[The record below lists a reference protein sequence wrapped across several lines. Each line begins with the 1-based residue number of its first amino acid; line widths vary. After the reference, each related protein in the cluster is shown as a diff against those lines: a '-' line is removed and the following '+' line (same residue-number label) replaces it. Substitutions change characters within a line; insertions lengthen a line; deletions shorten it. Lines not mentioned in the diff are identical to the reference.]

1 MPTPTLIDLLA
12 ADGVT
17 VKGSGNNWLGLCPFH
32 DDKTSSF
39 NVDPEKGVY
48 FCHGCGAKG
57 NAYQYLT
64 RKRDLT
70 PAEAKAILGE
80 SQPRPAADA
89 KPPTVY
95 SSLPRRRI
103 ATHEYRE
110 ADGAL
115 ILAVCRYA
123 DLPAG
128 ATTEERRKWRKVDQW
143 TPVDGGWIAK
153 RPKRRTYPLYRLPE
167 LLAAPTTKQ
176 VMVVEGEKCADTVAA
191 AFPRA
196 VVTAWLGGTVVALK
210 RIGTIDLEPLHGRP
224 VLLVSDTDDT
234 GRKAMRA
241 IAKQIGPHCPNVRL
255 VLPPGDGGAD
265 IHDWITNDGVR
276 AAMKTLASLAKDAE
290 RPAAPKDPLPPPPSG
305 DGWLPGAFTKA
316 GLIDALGQ
324 VRVAIRW
331 NVRACLMEIDRGGG
345 WQRSD
350 ALEQA
355 DIRELIAATCNV
367 ALEDGKVKRALFA
380 RESWERCRDA
390 VLRDNQTD
398 PFIESIEA
406 LPPWDRAPRIDSL
419 LVRLWG
425 VDATQEEL
433 ARWASRY
440 PLVGAIQRAYT
451 PGDKL
456 DEFPILVGHQG
467 CGKSVFLKYLL
478 PERCPWFGDGV
489 NLAADVKLFVE
500 QIQGLAIAE
509 VGEMAGLRKAEVEQV
524 KAAVSRT
531 VDAVRLSYR
540 RDPEHL
546 PRRTV
551 FVGTA
556 NPGGS
561 IVPNDL
567 SGNRRFVP
575 IVLTATR
582 CLIGRPEDYLDGVRD
597 QLWAEA
603 LHRYRDG
610 TRANLPA
617 ALAERAFESAE
628 AHRSGNE
635 QLEDA
640 VAGINGF
647 FSATGAPVLIRTI
660 INALK
665 HEDPELRLDAGR
677 ATQMEVAQ
685 VLIGQGWYR
694 GREYVNG
701 LQARCWIPPV
711 RAADASA
718 ATAAAA
724 TRPAEPEPDPE
735 LSNPTGDEDDTLD
748 GF

>member
-1 MPTPTLIDLLA
+1 M
-12 ADGVT
+12 
-17 VKGSGNNWLGLCPFH
+17 
-32 DDKTSSF
+32 
-39 NVDPEKGVY
+39 
-48 FCHGCGAKG
+48 
-57 NAYQYLT
+57 
-64 RKRDLT
+64 
-70 PAEAKAILGE
+70 
-80 SQPRPAADA
+80 
-89 KPPTVY
+89 Y

-103 ATHEYRE
+103 ATHDYWD
-110 ADGAL
+110 ADGTL
-115 ILAVCRYA
+115 ILSVCRYA

-128 ATTEERRKWRKVDQW
+128 ATKEEKRQWRKVDQW

-153 RPKRRTYPLYRLPE
+153 RPKLKTFPLYRLPQ
-167 LLAAPTTKQ
+167 LTKAPTDKQ

-191 AFPRA
+191 TFPEA
-196 VVTAWLGGTVVALK
+196 IVTTWLGGSTVAVK
-210 RIGTIDLEPLHGRP
+210 RLNTIDLKPLHGRP
-224 VLLVSDTDDT
+224 VLLVSDADET

-241 IAKQIGPHCPNVRL
+241 LATALGPHCPTVRQ
-255 VLPPGDGGAD
+255 VLPSGETGDD
-265 IHDWITNDGVR
+265 IHVWIKRDGKQ
-276 AAMKTLASLAKDAE
+276 AAIQVLASLAK
-290 RPAAPKDPLPPPPSG
+290 AAPKTKAAKPALPPPPSG
-305 DGWLPGAFTKA
+305 AGWLPGGFTKV
-316 GLIDALGQ
+316 GLTDALGQ

-331 NVRACLMEIDRGGG
+331 NVRACLMEIDRGEDG

-355 DIRELIAATCNV
+355 DIRELIAASCNV

-390 VLRDNQTD
+390 VLRDHQVD
-398 PFIESIEA
+398 PFIEWLDARPE
-406 LPPWDRAPRIDSL
+406 WDRKPRVDGL
-419 LVRLWG
+419 LIRLWG
-425 VDATQEEL
+425 VDARQEEL
-433 ARWASRY
+433 SRWASRY
-440 PLVGAIQRAYT
+440 PMIGAIQRAYT

-524 KAAVSRT
+524 KAAVART
-531 VDAVRLSYR
+531 IDAVRLSYR

-546 PRRTV
+546 PRRAV

-575 IVLTATR
+575 IDLQARR
-582 CLIGRPEDYLDGVRD
+582 CLIGRPEDYLETNRD

-603 LHRYRDG
+603 LHRYRGD

-617 ALAERAFESAE
+617 TLAERAFESAE

-640 VAGINGF
+640 VTGITGF
-647 FSATGAPVLIRTI
+647 FAAAADPVLIRTI
-660 INALK
+660 IEALK
-665 HEDPELRLDAGR
+665 REDPELRLDAGR

-685 VLIGQGWYR
+685 VLIGQGWHR
-694 GREYVNG
+694 GRDYVNG
-701 LQARCWIPPV
+701 VQARCWIPPH
-711 RAADASA
+711 RAADPDA
-718 ATAAAA
+718 
-724 TRPAEPEPDPE
+724 PAEPAADPIE
-735 LSNPTGDEDDTLD
+735 TPTDETFD